1 MTALAVGLILT
12 TVALVF
18 GLTGP
23 PPEATVQP
31 HPNDK
36 D

>member
-1 MTALAVGLILT
+1 MTALAIDLVLT

-23 PPEATVQP
+23 KDQATVQP
-31 HPNDK
+31 HPQHK